1 MNPKKI
7 SIIGDDGQAKEI
19 LAFSERVR
27 IFYERFP
34 RDRYSWR
41 SEMVPMEATNPLL
54 AAISAL
60 NGAPEMVKDV
70 LKMAP
75 QGALRQT
82 VHYRCTLRD
91 ELLNRDIGS
100 ASAFGEY
107 GAYKDLERIESAA
120 FSRMLALVAGINADD
135 LDVEI
140 QEDMARTFAPSRT
153 TARKEASIPTQF
165 NMAAKNT
172 QSATPT
178 GDGSQKPTSVAVFPG
193 RKPAAHKADSEEQ
206 SSTIAG
212 PDAFDSEPGDKAT
225 EKATDP
231 NATEGDFRS
240 FFFLLDEP
248 EVDKAV
254 ALIHEYGLDASPLAA
269 YIGSDKV
276 KLRRILKES
285 ARVSAGSITADEF
298 RALINEKIGG

>member
-19 LAFSERVR
+19 LALSERVR
-27 IFYERFP
+27 IFYERFS

-41 SEMVPMEATNPLL
+41 SELVPMEATNPLL

-75 QGALRQT
+75 QGVLRQT

-107 GAYKDLERIESAA
+107 GGYKDLERIESAA

-135 LDVEI
+135 LDAEI
-140 QEDMARTFAPSRT
+140 QEDMARTFAPSQT
-153 TARKEASIPTQF
+153 TARKEAAIPAQF
-165 NMAAKNT
+165 NMAAKNM
-172 QSATPT
+172 QSPT
-178 GDGSQKPTSVAVFPG
+178 GDGSQKPASVAVFPG
-193 RKPAAHKADSEEQ
+193 RKPAAQKADSEEQ
-206 SSTIAG
+206 SSTVAG
-212 PDAFDSEPGDKAT
+212 PDAFDSEPGDKT
-225 EKATDP
+225 TGKATDP
-231 NATEGDFRS
+231 NATEGDFRG

>member
-7 SIIGDDGQAKEI
+7 SIIGDDGQTKEI

-27 IFYERFP
+27 IFYEKYP

-41 SEMVPMEATNPLL
+41 NEMLPMEATNPLL

-75 QGALRQT
+75 QGSLRQT
-82 VHYRCTLRD
+82 IHYRCTLRD

-135 LDVEI
+135 LDAEI
-140 QEDMARTFAPSRT
+140 QEDMTRTFAPSQVVE
-153 TARKEASIPTQF
+153 RKDAVIPAQF
-165 NMAAKNT
+165 NMAAKNAQT
-172 QSATPT
+172 TTST
-178 GDGSQKPTSVAVFPG
+178 GDGSQKPASVAVFPG
-193 RKPAAHKADSEEQ
+193 RKPVAQKTGSEE
-206 SSTIAG
+206 TAGTVAG
-212 PDAFDSEPGDKAT
+212 PDAFDSAPE
-225 EKATDP
+225 EKGPEKVTDP

-240 FFFLLDEP
+240 FFFLLDDP
-248 EVDKAV
+248 AVDQAV
-254 ALIHEYGLDASPLAA
+254 ALIYEYGLDASPLAA